1 MAKAIKSPTS
11 ARPSA
16 LPSPVA
22 GSEKFSDEEKAFIE
36 SAGKFTP
43 EEQSLID
50 SASQF
55 SPEQPQQRGFGIRPG
70 TQEYLQQMGLM
81 TPEGAPATPF
91 GGLSKDLQAEM
102 VGGVASTVPPAL
114 IGARIG
120 APYAPPFG
128 AAAGYLAGSMIGA
141 GFTKDAVNKIRSVM
155 DLPEQQDRSRG
166 LDVLITAI
174 TSIPGLGAVVNNEAK
189 ILAKEMSQGVQEK
202 WAKSLMEMTNPRAKV
217 LGEDAIGALQ
227 TLKLGIFDAMKGQ
240 IGAEEAAKQIA
251 NLEDDFVKELGR
263 GMSEKQAAAA
273 VAEKYSFQL
282 QAHKAKDNLLNSIG
296 EEISSEELAKQGI
309 VTRPQDIIEKKRS
322 RLIGQWGTI
331 FEAIKQTKGL
341 DLIDSETY
349 IPKLMAAKS
358 EAESIGDSA
367 LVRQLNN
374 VIEGLGNRKKLK
386 EVAVFAEKTGGKT
399 PKYYDM
405 NTGRELSVPGPEG
418 NVPFPETQ
426 EAFVKSKQEPIFE
439 TIVTPSLPGRGQSA
453 TRPNPPIPG
462 VMQSKDQGPF
472 IFETQKINRP
482 EVTIGEREA
491 TYPAS
496 EQLGFPLRGPQVP
509 LTAEQKAANLLPP
522 QLANANESSVMQ
534 SIDSIIQR
542 RVLLDRSIQKMEEGP
557 RREAM
562 VRAVQVLRGIE
573 DDFMKGLQK
582 RGGQYADLADRY
594 IATKANLSILNESA
608 ENMAR
613 MIDQDAIGV
622 SKILDTMN
630 NKQIQA
636 WSSLMPTRV
645 RGKVARKYFEGL
657 IDMSAGM
664 PDQPYTKEQFKKIQT
679 ALTGGERNVQQSKL
693 ASLIGE
699 KNASEAYQELGNLQ
713 NLVNRASMLPEG
725 SLPERQMA
733 RRIAMTLEK
742 IVMKT
747 GGNFVSA
754 GRMALDPNKRAY
766 RDFLNFMMSKHFD
779 QLVVNIGGKRE
790 LAETA
795 GELARVFGQSSPQ
808 VAKFYQM
815 VKDQGL
821 LPSAVAAQVPAF
833 VGATTKAL
841 ITPGMPG
848 EQ

>member
-55 SPEQPQQRGFGIRPG
+55 SPEQPQQSGLGIRPG

-166 LDVLITAI
+166 LDVLLTAI

-426 EAFVKSKQEPIFE
+426 EALVKSGQEPVFVPTAKAGSLPPSGKAGESLTFE
-439 TIVTPSLPGRGQSA
+439 TLL
-453 TRPNPPIPG
+453 
-462 VMQSKDQGPF
+462 
-472 IFETQKINRP
+472 QKRP
-482 EVTIGEREA
+482 EVALGERQA

-636 WSSLMPTRV
+636 WSSLMPARV